1 MFVIDL
7 LNEFHEGKSYM
18 AFIAKD
24 VSQIQMKF
32 SLNEHN
38 LCHKSL
44 LYSQL
49 NKHSIEQNTSLTF
62 LNIGKLKE

>member
-18 AFIAKD
+18 AFITKD

-38 LCHKSL
+38 SYHELL
-44 LYSQL
+44 LYFQL

>member
-18 AFIAKD
+18 AFITKD

-32 SLNEHN
+32 SSNEHN
-38 LCHKSL
+38 SCHKSL

-49 NKHSIEQNTSLTF
+49 NKHSIEQKCVF
-62 LNIGKLKE
+62 DFVKYR

>member
-7 LNEFHEGKSYM
+7 LNEFHQGKSHM
-18 AFIAKD
+18 AFITKD

-49 NKHSIEQNTSLTF
+49 NKR
-62 LNIGKLKE
+62 NIKQKCVFDFVKYR